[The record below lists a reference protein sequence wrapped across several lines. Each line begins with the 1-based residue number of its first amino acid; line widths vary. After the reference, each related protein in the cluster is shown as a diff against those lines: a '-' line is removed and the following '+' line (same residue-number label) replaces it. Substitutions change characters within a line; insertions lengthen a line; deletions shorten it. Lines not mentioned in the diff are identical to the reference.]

1 MQDKDTF
8 LVMWIARVV
17 PFQVQLFQIKHGGLW
32 SGIPAVRQDAGIVE
46 TFLIRFS
53 VQDISLLGCR
63 STKWNVSSKLIG
75 LFYS

>member
-17 PFQVQLFQIKHGGLW
+17 SFQVQLFQIKHGGLW
-32 SGIPAVRQDAGIVE
+32 GGMKEHVGIVE
-46 TFLIRFS
+46 TFLLRFS